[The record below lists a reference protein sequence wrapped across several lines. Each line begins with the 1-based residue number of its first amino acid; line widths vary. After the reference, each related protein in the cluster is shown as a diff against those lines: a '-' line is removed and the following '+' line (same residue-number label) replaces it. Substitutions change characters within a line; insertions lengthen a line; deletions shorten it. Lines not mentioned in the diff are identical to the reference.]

1 MMHSKHSDTCGFHLK
16 DVEME
21 ELEYRLVGGW
31 GAGIEEILK
40 IFLHCT
46 RDEVIRAMRRVES
59 FCFMADDDA
68 TGTIDNEEY
77 AVLLIRRGV

>member
-1 MMHSKHSDTCGFHLK
+1 MHSKHSDTCGFHIK
-16 DVEME
+16 DVAIE
-21 ELEYRLVGGW
+21 ELEYRLTGGW
-31 GAGIEEILK
+31 VASIEEILQ

-59 FCFMADDDA
+59 FCFIADDDA
-68 TGTIDNEEY
+68 TTGAIDNEEY